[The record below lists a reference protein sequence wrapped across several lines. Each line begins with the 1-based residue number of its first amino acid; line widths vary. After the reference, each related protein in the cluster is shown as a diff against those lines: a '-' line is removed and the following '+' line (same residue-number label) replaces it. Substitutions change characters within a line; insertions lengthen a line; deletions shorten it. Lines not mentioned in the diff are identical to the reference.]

1 LSDLCPDF
9 GYSCGFPAAQKEK
22 RKKKKKKKN
31 FANFSKGT
39 ALTGRIGA
47 PTDAP

>member
-1 LSDLCPDF
+1 LAIHA
-9 GYSCGFPAAQKEK
+9 GFQPHKKKKEK